1 MRMNRIV
8 VGTVASLLA
17 LGSIAP
23 AFADDHHGR
32 GHDRRE
38 ARDDRRERRDDRREW
53 RDDRREWRDDRREAR
68 DDRRY
73 HDNRHHYRPAPPRVV
88 YRPAPPPRVVYRPAP
103 GPGYGWARGHRYNEY
118 YRGPVYVVNDYS
130 RYSVRRPPRGHHWIR
145 DDRGNLLLVA
155 IASGIIADFVINS
168 R

>member
-8 VGTVASLLA
+8 VGTVAALLA
-17 LGSIAP
+17 VGTVAP
-23 AFADDHHGR
+23 AFADDHRHDR
-32 GHDRRE
+32 RHDRRE
-38 ARDDRRERRDDRREW
+38 HRDDRREWRDDRREW

-68 DDRRY
+68 HDRRY
-73 HDNRHHYRPAPPRVV
+73 HNHGY

-103 GPGYGWARGHRYNEY
+103 RPVYGYGWQRGHRYRDY
-118 YRGPVYVVNDYS
+118 YGGPVYVVNDYS
-130 RYSVRRPPRGHHWIR
+130 RYSVRRPPYGHHWIR

-155 IASGIIADFVINS
+155 IATGIIADFVING

>member
-23 AFADDHHGR
+23 AFADDHRGR
-32 GHDRRE
+32 GHDRHERHEDLRE
-38 ARDDRRERRDDRREW
+38 RHEDRRERREDHREW
-53 RDDRREWRDDRREAR
+53 REDRREAR
-68 DDRRY
+68 HDRRY
-73 HDNRHHYRPAPPRVV
+73 YDNHRY

-103 GPGYGWARGHRYNEY
+103 PRPVYGGYGWARGHRYNEY

-130 RYSVRRPPRGHHWIR
+130 RYSVRRPPYGHHWIR

-155 IASGIIADFVINS
+155 IATGIIADYIIN

>member
-1 MRMNRIV
+1 MRMNQFV

-38 ARDDRRERRDDRREW
+38 RHEDRRERHEDRREW
-53 RDDRREWRDDRREAR
+53 REDRREAHY
-68 DDRRY
+68 DRRHY
-73 HDNRHHYRPAPPRVV
+73 DNRGYYPAPPRVV

-130 RYSVRRPPRGHHWIR
+130 RYSVRRPPYGHHWIR

-155 IASGIIADFVINS
+155 IATGIIADYVIN

>member
-1 MRMNRIV
+1 M
-8 VGTVASLLA
+8 GTV
-17 LGSIAP
+17 AP
-23 AFADDHHGR
+23 AFADDHRGR

-38 ARDDRRERRDDRREW
+38 WRDDRREHRDDRREW

-68 DDRRY
+68 HDRRY
-73 HDNRHHYRPAPPRVV
+73 HDHRY

-103 GPGYGWARGHRYNEY
+103 RPVYSYGWQRGHRYRDY
-118 YRGPVYVVNDYS
+118 YGGPVYVVNDYN
-130 RYSVRRPPRGHHWIR
+130 RYSVRRPPYGHHWIR

-155 IASGIIADFVINS
+155 IATGIIADFVING

>member
-1 MRMNRIV
+1 MPMNRIV
-8 VGTVASLLA
+8 VGTIAALLA
-17 LGSIAP
+17 VGTVAP
-23 AFADDHHGR
+23 AFADDHRGR

-38 ARDDRRERRDDRREW
+38 WRDDRREW

-68 DDRRY
+68 HDRR
-73 HDNRHHYRPAPPRVV
+73 HHGGY
-88 YRPAPPPRVVYRPAP
+88 YRPAPPPRVVYRPVP
-103 GPGYGWARGHRYNEY
+103 VPVRSYGWQRGHRYSEY

-130 RYSVRRPPRGHHWIR
+130 RYSVRRPPRDHHWIR

-155 IASGIIADFVINS
+155 IATGIIADYVINN